1 MADKANNSENSDM
14 AALCEVRDA
23 LLGHF
28 RRFTAGE
35 VDADSCGK
43 VGFLGFSTAYVVAV
57 RHSID
62 RAAA

>member
-1 MADKANNSENSDM
+1 MSDHANNSESPDM
-14 AALCEVRDA
+14 AALSEVRDG

-43 VGFLGFSTAYVVAV
+43 VGFLGFSAAYVVAV